1 MSNPAGAGM
10 AIVEA
15 REGGELAQAR
25 QLLAEYFA
33 ALEVDL
39 GEIRQR
45 EIASLPGEYAAPGG
59 FLLLASRAARAAA
72 AAEAAGC
79 VALRRLQ
86 PAVCELKRLYV
97 RPAHRGA
104 GLGRRLAVA
113 AIAGARRLGYERM
126 RLDTLPSMAGARAL
140 YAELGFR
147 EIPPYREILLPGVT
161 FLELAL
167 ADSAAATTAAGR

>member
-1 MSNPAGAGM
+1 MSSDPAGAGM

-15 REGGELAQAR
+15 REGGELAQAL

-59 FLLLASRAARAAA
+59 FLLLARRAAA
-72 AAEAAGC
+72 GAAAPAEAAGC
-79 VALRRLQ
+79 VALRRLD

-104 GLGRRLAVA
+104 GLGRQLAVA
-113 AIAGARRLGYERM
+113 AIAGARGLGYERM

-147 EIPPYREILLPGVT
+147 EIPPYRENPIPGALY
-161 FLELAL
+161 FELHL
-167 ADSAAATTAAGR
+167 